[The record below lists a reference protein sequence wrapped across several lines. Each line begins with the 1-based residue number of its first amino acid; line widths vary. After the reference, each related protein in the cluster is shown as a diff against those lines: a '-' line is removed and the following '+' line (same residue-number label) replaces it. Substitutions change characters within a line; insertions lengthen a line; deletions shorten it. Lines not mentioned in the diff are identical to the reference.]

1 MSHTNNTLE
10 LSENWDL
17 KIGADGSLKRV
28 TGKDATLQNVANECR
43 CFRDDLFFERDRGVD
58 WFRAQL
64 GQVPQKQVMRTKL
77 RETAQTVD
85 GVKSVESVEVG
96 QLTKDRSLGGQ
107 IIIETTE
114 GENGTVNI

>member
-1 MSHTNNTLE
+1 MSHTSNTLE

-28 TGKDATLQNVANECR
+28 TGKDATIQNVANECR
-43 CFRDDLFFERDRGVD
+43 CFRDDLFFERDRGVN
-58 WFRAQL
+58 WFNAQL

-77 RETAQTVD
+77 REAALTVD
-85 GVKSVESVEVG
+85 GVQSVESVEIA

-107 IIIETTE
+107 IIIETSE